1 MKEAPEK
8 TVEFATRRVIF
19 YGRFRTDDHSKKDHN
34 CIETQEIYA
43 DRYIGLRKQDSWR
56 KVRSIYDLGY
66 SANDQNRPGMR
77 ELIKLVESG
86 EIDVILVY
94 QLDRLT
100 RSISN
105 FYEIC
110 QLLEE
115 HNVELV
121 SATEEGSSHRLLA
134 SGGRSES
141 EIHTNSGSPQKASEV
156 TLCDVI
162 RQMGLTRSTA
172 RRRLAEH
179 KPR

>member
-8 TVEFATRRVIF
+8 TVEFVNKRVIF
-19 YGRFRTDDHSKKDHN
+19 YGRFRTDDQARKGQN

-43 DRYIGLRKQDSWR
+43 DRYIGLHKQDGWQ

-66 SANDQNRPGMR
+66 SANDLNRPGML
-77 ELIKLVESG
+77 ELIKLVKSDEV
-86 EIDVILVY
+86 DVIVVY

-100 RSISN
+100 RSIRD
-105 FYEIC
+105 FYEFC

-115 HNVELV
+115 HKVELV
-121 SATEEGSSHRLLA
+121 SATEEGSSHRLFA
-134 SGGRSES
+134 TEGRSES